1 MESRKS
7 FCNGTM
13 IKNDMVRF
21 WPLWGILFAGLQLMY
36 TLPMFFYGLSYMR
49 RHEWKGTRKLLL
61 QEGARKIYGVANP
74 YMIAIFA
81 ILAAILVFG
90 YLFRKKEAYMLHG
103 LPVNRRVFFCS
114 HFLSGLLMLLVPFLS
129 SCLMVGGICAAF
141 GGNLA
146 GVMVG
151 VLMQMVIMIVFFYA
165 MACLV
170 VMLCGNAA
178 MSVVIYLVANVL
190 VAGMLMLVGH
200 VSDSVLNDTVQTMA
214 SSEMSN
220 GMGNLMIS
228 ATPVIQFRGIMISPG
243 QVDVAE
249 DWKEG
254 FVPSYVVSRIREDA
268 VDTTYDGDYS
278 LPWNQVGAMAWYLI
292 PALLFLALA
301 FYLYGRRD
309 LERVGDTLAFPLG
322 KSVFHFVFSVCGGL
336 IFAEVMFFLTRQLM
350 IQYDATYRTLFWAM
364 MGYLFLGCVL
374 CYFISNMLIQ
384 KTFFIWKNMSYAGLG
399 ICVLFVLGL
408 MAFFRYDCYHGE
420 LPGAKEVK
428 RLEMEID
435 NGGEFST
442 GTIIV
447 ERRED
452 VEGILEALRKVQG
465 RAEDVPMTEFGLV
478 KHYSFHFD
486 LEEGDLDLQVDCLGM
501 DYFQKEYQKISSV
514 IDYPKTMIEKIF
526 TKDYAKLR
534 EDEFMMMI
542 CEGTEEDGN
551 EEETWD
557 GDDSGDEEAWDGY
570 DSEEMPVN
578 EDEGGERAI
587 EIDSKKKEM
596 MQALKADLET
606 GQYAFDTIFQGGG
619 DYIKIVLRFKE
630 NGTGDKSGKRYESYY
645 GGAIIRLGSPAE
657 GRFEHFQKA
666 RGDLVPAD

>member
-7 FCNGTM
+7 FCNGTI

-74 YMIAIFA
+74 YVIAIFA

-90 YLFRKKEAYMLHG
+90 YLFRKKEAYMLHS

-146 GVMVG
+146 GVMAG

-214 SSEMSN
+214 SSEMSH

-249 DWKEG
+249 DWNEG
-254 FVPSYVVSRIREDA
+254 FVSSYVVSRIREDA
-268 VDTTYDGDYS
+268 VDMIEDGDYS

-309 LERVGDTLAFPLG
+309 LERVGDTLAFPWG

-408 MAFFRYDCYHGE
+408 MAFFRYDCYHGG
-420 LPGAKEVK
+420 LPEAKEVK
-428 RLEMEID
+428 RLEMKID
-435 NGGEFST
+435 NGGEYST

-452 VEGILEALRKVQG
+452 IDGILEALQQVQG
-465 RAEDVPMTEFGLV
+465 RAEDLSMTEFGLE
-478 KHYSFHFD
+478 KHYYFHFD
-486 LEEGDLDLQVDCLGM
+486 LGEERDLEFEVDCLGM

-514 IDYPKTMIEKIF
+514 IDHPKTMIEKIF
-526 TKDYAKLR
+526 TKNYAKLR

-542 CEGTEEDGN
+542 CEETEED
-551 EEETWD
+551 WD
-557 GDDSGDEEAWDGY
+557 DEEAWDGY
-570 DSEEMPVN
+570 DSQEMPAN
-578 EDEGGERAI
+578 EDEGGERII
-587 EIDSKKKEM
+587 EIDSKKKEL

-606 GQYAFDTIFQGGG
+606 GEYAFDTIFQGGG
-619 DYIKIVLRFKE
+619 EDFIQYIKIVLRPRQSGE
-630 NGTGDKSGKRYESYY
+630 GDKSSKRYEPFY

-666 RGDLVPAD
+666 YGDLVPAE